1 MDSPSFPPRG
11 GAGRYAGKAVV
22 VTGAS
27 GDLGRAV
34 VAAFAAEGAALGL
47 VHGANRE
54 AAQAL
59 ARDPSIVP
67 ASRATALAGVDLL
80 APPERVADDV
90 RAACATL
97 LGTLGRCDALVA
109 LAGLPAIPALW
120 QKPFADVTA
129 ADLHAAYSVDT
140 VGTFLFAQALA
151 PDLERA
157 NGAIVVMSSSA
168 AFYGD
173 TLGLAYA
180 PAKSANAGLVK
191 VLARVLAPA
200 VRVNGIAPGG
210 IETGWLAS
218 LDPAQR
224 DHAAGQTLLG
234 RLGTPAE
241 VAQAILELASNG
253 YLTGQVLA
261 LDGGIFPRPAA

>member
-157 NGAIVVMSSSA
+157 NGAIVVMSSS
-168 AFYGD
+168 
-173 TLGLAYA
+173 
-180 PAKSANAGLVK
+180 
-191 VLARVLAPA
+191 
-200 VRVNGIAPGG
+200 
-210 IETGWLAS
+210 
-218 LDPAQR
+218 
-224 DHAAGQTLLG
+224 
-234 RLGTPAE
+234 
-241 VAQAILELASNG
+241 
-253 YLTGQVLA
+253 
-261 LDGGIFPRPAA
+261 